1 MRKRKVLLLEDSPDD
16 ELFTLRA
23 FRRLSGID
31 VHVARDGQAALD
43 WLEEFQPD
51 LIVLDIQVP
60 KVSGLEVLRYI
71 RSNERLRVVPVVVL
85 TSSNEECDVEGSYAL
100 GANSFVQKP
109 VEYEAYQ
116 DAVRLIGEYWLGVDG
131 SGSPVR

>member
-23 FRRLSGID
+23 FRRLTGID
-31 VHVARDGQAALD
+31 VHVARDGQAAID
-43 WLEEFQPD
+43 WLEDSEPD

-60 KVSGLEVLRYI
+60 KVSGLDVLRFI
-71 RSNERLRVVPVVVL
+71 RSTDRLRVVPVVIL
-85 TSSNEECDVEGSYAL
+85 TSSNEERDVEGSYAL
-100 GANSFVQKP
+100 GANSYVQKP

-131 SGSPVR
+131 SGSSLR

>member
-1 MRKRKVLLLEDSPDD
+1 MRKQKVLLVEDSPDD

-23 FRRLSGID
+23 FRRISGIL
-31 VHVARDGQAALD
+31 VHVARDGQAAID
-43 WLEEFQPD
+43 WLEEAQPD
-51 LIVLDIQVP
+51 LIVLDLNVP
-60 KVSGLEVLRYI
+60 KVDGLEVLRYI

-85 TSSNEECDVEGSYAL
+85 TSSREDRDVEGCYAL
-100 GANSFVQKP
+100 GANSYVQKP

-131 SGSPVR
+131 NGPSVR